1 MPSSSFGRYG
11 VIGFEF
17 AGSIGVGFFVGRA
30 VDAHFHTGG
39 TALWI
44 GFFLGVL
51 AGFALLVQAA
61 RGLEN
66 EAAKDE
72 AEETRANDATRLQKK
87 LESVEHD
94 IADDEASAKKDDGS

>member
-66 EAAKDE
+66 EAAKD
-72 AEETRANDATRLQKK
+72 AP
-87 LESVEHD
+87 
-94 IADDEASAKKDDGS
+94 AKKRPRRRNR